1 MATVNTTSQDER
13 KAHSAPCSNRDFDF
27 FYEGLEA
34 QKLLVQKCTSCG
46 RLRNPPGPCC
56 AHCRSFGWTEFELR
70 GTGAV
75 FSYTVHHHPPLP
87 GFRVPHSVAIVE
99 MDEGVRMVGAM
110 DGDHDGLH
118 IGARVGIE
126 FLRRCEV
133 AGFRFRLE

>member
-1 MATVNTTSQDER
+1 MRSVVVVLISSLSAVLAGAQVQRGSIAGTVFDSQGAVVPNAAVTVTD
-13 KAHSAPCSNRDFDF
+13 S
-27 FYEGLEA
+27 
-34 QKLLVQKCTSCG
+34 
-46 RLRNPPGPCC
+46 
-56 AHCRSFGWTEFELR
+56 